1 MSVARILLHGVPS
14 IVPKAGGP
22 YAETT
27 TIAKK
32 DMKAGEY
39 LDGIGGFT
47 CYGGFMDFQ
56 EAKSKNALP
65 IGLVNAKTK
74 MVKDV
79 KKGEL
84 ITYDMVELDES
95 SYILQLRRK
104 QNEMLAKG
112 ELTW

>member
-1 MSVARILLHGVPS
+1 
-14 IVPKAGGP
+14 
-22 YAETT
+22 
-27 TIAKK
+27 
-32 DMKAGEY
+32 
-39 LDGIGGFT
+39 
-47 CYGGFMDFQ
+47 MDFQ

-95 SYILQLRRK
+95 SFILQLRRK
-104 QNEMLAKG
+104 QDEMLAKG

>member
-1 MSVARILLHGVPS
+1 
-14 IVPKAGGP
+14 
-22 YAETT
+22 
-27 TIAKK
+27 
-32 DMKAGEY
+32 
-39 LDGIGGFT
+39 
-47 CYGGFMDFQ
+47 
-56 EAKSKNALP
+56 
-65 IGLVNAKTK
+65 

-104 QNEMLAKG
+104 QDEMLAKG

>member
-1 MSVARILLHGVPS
+1 
-14 IVPKAGGP
+14 
-22 YAETT
+22 
-27 TIAKK
+27 
-32 DMKAGEY
+32 
-39 LDGIGGFT
+39 
-47 CYGGFMDFQ
+47 MDFQ

-95 SYILQLRRK
+95 SYILQTGIK
-104 QNEMLAKG
+104 
-112 ELTW
+112 

>member
-1 MSVARILLHGVPS
+1 
-14 IVPKAGGP
+14 
-22 YAETT
+22 
-27 TIAKK
+27 
-32 DMKAGEY
+32 
-39 LDGIGGFT
+39 
-47 CYGGFMDFQ
+47 MDFQ

-104 QNEMLAKG
+104 QDEMLAKG